1 MQSSKDKHMWWEQ
14 MVVKNTTTK
23 RKISDNSSLK
33 FEWTLSV
40 VVVYTIQPYCSKLA
54 YQVE

>member
-33 FEWTLSV
+33 VEWTLGV
-40 VVVYTIQPYCSKLA
+40 VVVYHTTKL
-54 YQVE
+54 